1 MPSLMLGSSLGSLLV
16 WSGLLVGPPTLPA
29 TPPEAVPE
37 APVLQQPEVPGE
49 TAPEPSEPAEP
60 SEPTVEVGPT
70 PPPEPAVAPAAPLAP
85 DAELAPGLEADS
97 LERYVTVRPPRWR
110 GTGILIGAGALYAA
124 AIAFQAG
131 DSALCGDC
139 ATGVIERIFLF
150 GSMGMAAGGSV
161 LRGHADAYDDTAL
174 GRDRPDTRKTLI
186 IGAALTG
193 AGAVMGLV
201 NEGLWWSCVVTG
213 EGPYETNDDDWNGTG
228 CNYLTSRA
236 LLDVGTAT
244 TAAGL
249 GLLSWSLTYSR
260 DAKAYRRARVIGLR
274 PTIGRDRWGLGVG
287 GRF

>member
-1 MPSLMLGSSLGSLLV
+1 MPSVLLVSSLAPLLL
-16 WSGLLVGPPTLPA
+16 WSGLLAGPPSLPP
-29 TPPEAVPE
+29 TPTEAVPE
-37 APVLQQPEVPGE
+37 APVLQQPEPTAEATPG
-49 TAPEPSEPAEP
+49 TEPTEPTEPPAEIGP
-60 SEPTVEVGPT
+60 EVAPEPTVEV
-70 PPPEPAVAPAAPLAP
+70 APLAP
-85 DAELAPGLEADS
+85 PELAPGLDAEDDDD
-97 LERYVTVRPPRWR
+97 RYVTVRPPRWR

-131 DSALCGDC
+131 DSVLCGDC

-150 GSMGMAAGGSV
+150 GSMGMAAGGAV
-161 LRGHADAYDDTAL
+161 MRGHADAYDDTAL
-174 GRDRPDTRKTLI
+174 RRDRPDTRKTLI
-186 IGAALTG
+186 AGAVLTG

-213 EGPYETNDDDWNGTG
+213 DGPYETNGDFNGTG

-236 LLDVGTAT
+236 LLDIGTAT

-260 DAKAYRRARVIGLR
+260 DARAYQRARVIGLR
-274 PTIGRDRWGLGVG
+274 PTLGRDRWGLGVG